1 MEKSKVRILVVDD
14 EEGILQSLKTHLE
27 LASYKVDVSDSAA
40 GALEKVG
47 KQSFHIVLADINMP
61 GMDGI
66 ELLEEIKRVRGETI
80 VIMITAYSSLMKV
93 VNSRVFG
100 AADYVLKPFR
110 DLSELDEVIERS
122 YLQIQRWEE
131 VLAET
136 MKQKKHKAA

>member
-1 MEKSKVRILVVDD
+1 MEKSKVRVLVVDD

-27 LASYKVDVSDSAA
+27 LDGYQVEISDSAA
-40 GALEKVG
+40 GALEKLET
-47 KQSFHIVLADINMP
+47 QAFHMVLADINMP

-66 ELLEEIKRVRGETI
+66 ELLEEIKKIRGETI

-110 DLSELDEVIERS
+110 DLSELDEVIERA
-122 YLQIQRWEE
+122 YRQIRRWEE

-136 MKQKKHKAA
+136 MKQKKNKAA